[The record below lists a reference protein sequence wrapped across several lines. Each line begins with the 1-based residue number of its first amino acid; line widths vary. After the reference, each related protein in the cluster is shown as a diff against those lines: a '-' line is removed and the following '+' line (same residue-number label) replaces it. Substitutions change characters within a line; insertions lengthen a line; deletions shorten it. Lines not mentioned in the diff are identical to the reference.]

1 MKRKFNRNVSIMLA
15 STVILTTAFSNVSFA
30 NAKEASDISV
40 GNIISNRNVSL
51 LSDETTSEGAIYLV
65 DIPDPQKPSIVAQTQ
80 VDSIP
85 DGAMAVK
92 MSTSKVQYKP
102 GDIITVDFYV
112 ENNIGDFSGTSF
124 ALMFDEEYLKPV
136 KFTKDDSFDVEGNP
150 EGFMQVADSMGEKMY
165 VVTAKDVNTAI
176 DNTEKGKMKC
186 SFYPLDSNKP
196 MATNDSGKLF
206 RVKFEALK
214 QGTTQLQPK
223 VEKGVFVSSKAG
235 GAVAPLYTQD
245 GVIKIGDK
253 TISDKEAV
261 DFTVGQNNKVTVKAN
276 AVGAVPTVTAAGD
289 LFVNH
294 TMGAVTAD
302 SAVISVAEKSLGSN
316 TLDSLIAELV
326 ANISGNG
333 ISAKQATNAAGEKG
347 LIVTYGGEGQ
357 DQEFGIYFNTIPIPY
372 ENANFTVGA
381 SDIVTVVADNSAGT
395 NATVSLSGSIL
406 SKAAAAASATD
417 ASATVTV
424 PKSALGSKKLFS
436 LIASMV
442 DTVGGNAKKA
452 DMQDSSIVV
461 TYGEN
466 QTYKI
471 NFVVK
476 DDSDDNGDDDDN
488 NNNGGGSSSGGGGG
502 GGSSNKAA
510 KQSTD
515 NDKKDPVTPVKPV
528 TPSKSV
534 SFVTKTGVTI
544 TPPTTSLGTKTF
556 TDISSRPWAEA
567 SINKLSSL
575 GIINGVGNE
584 KFAPDA
590 NSKRADF
597 MVMMAKV
604 LGLTGSSSN
613 NFDDVTPDKYYAQAV
628 GQLKEIGIASGV
640 GNNKFNPEGSITRQD
655 MMAIVARALD
665 MIGALPEAD
674 PSVLDKFADRDK
686 IAPYAVDSLAALVE
700 LGIVNGTGENLEPTA
715 LITRAQMSVIMAKV
729 YDIVVDKAYEAQ
741 ESTTSEEVTDEEDS
755 SETSTE
761 EDSTETTTDEDS
773 TETTTEEEEE

>member
-30 NAKEASDISV
+30 NANTKETTSLV
-40 GNIISNRNVSL
+40 SNRNVSL
-51 LSDETTSEGAIYLV
+51 LNDETTSEGAIYLV
-65 DIPDPQKPSIVAQTQ
+65 EIPEGNPPSQAVQTK

-85 DGAMAVK
+85 EGSMALK
-92 MSTSKVQYKP
+92 METPKLQYKT
-102 GDIITVDFYV
+102 GSIATVDLYI
-112 ENNIGDFSGTSF
+112 ENNKGF
-124 ALMFDEEYLKPV
+124 AGSYIDLSYDEQYLKPIPFE
-136 KFTKDDSFDVEGNP
+136 KNEMYKAEDGFIYADVDGDAVLAYP
-150 EGFMQVADSMGEKMY
+150 A
-165 VVTAKDVNTAI
+165 AKLNAAI
-176 DNTEKGKMKC
+176 GK
-186 SFYPLDSNKP
+186 
-196 MATNDSGKLF
+196 A
-206 RVKFEALK
+206 E
-214 QGTTQLQPK
+214 
-223 VEKGVFVSSKAG
+223 
-235 GAVAPLYTQD
+235 D
-245 GVIKIGDK
+245 GVIKIVNAIVDSAGAPMNTEMNGKLLRIKFEVLKEGITTVRAKDQDGAFLNSAADSNPVTPMYTQEGVIIIGDK
-253 TISDKEAV
+253 TIGKEEAAN
-261 DFTVGQNNKVTVKAN
+261 FTVGQNNKVTVKAN
-276 AVGAVPTVTAAGD
+276 AVGAVPTVTVAGD

-302 SAVISVAEKSLGSN
+302 SAVISVSEKSLGSN

-326 ANISGNG
+326 ANIGGNG

>member
-30 NAKEASDISV
+30 NANTK
-40 GNIISNRNVSL
+40 
-51 LSDETTSEGAIYLV
+51 ETTNLVSNEIMPLISDVKVSDGAIYLIDV
-65 DIPDPQKPSIVAQTQ
+65 PEGNPPSQAVQTLLGETT
-80 VDSIP
+80 SIP
-85 DGAMAVK
+85 ANEMAIK
-92 MSTSKVQYKP
+92 MEVPKIQYKT
-102 GDIITVDFYV
+102 GDTVLVDVYI
-112 ENNIGDFSGTSF
+112 ENNKGFSGVYF
-124 ALMFDEEYLKPV
+124 GLNYDEEYLKPLLLE
-136 KFTKDDSFDVEGNP
+136 KEDMYSPEDGFISIEDDEGNKK
-150 EGFMQVADSMGEKMY
+150 VAVVGAAVNNSVKVAKNGKIRFGTQFQDSAGAPLM
-165 VVTAKDVNTAI
+165 VN
-176 DNTEKGKMKC
+176 
-186 SFYPLDSNKP
+186 SN
-196 MATNDSGKLF
+196 GKLL
-206 RVKFEALK
+206 RVKFEVLK
-214 QGTTQLQPK
+214 EEGKTSITTSP
-223 VEKGVFVSSKAG
+223 EKGAFLTDND
-235 GAVAPLYTQD
+235 GANAVPMYSQD
-245 GVIKIGDK
+245 GVIQIGNK
-253 TISDKEAV
+253 VIGKEEAAN
-261 DFTVGQNNKVTVKAN
+261 FTVGQNNKVTVKAN
-276 AVGAVPTVTAAGD
+276 AVGAVPTVTVAGD

-302 SAVISVAEKSLGSN
+302 SAVISVSEKSLGSN

-476 DDSDDNGDDDDN
+476 DDSDDNGGDDDN
-488 NNNGGGSSSGGGGG
+488 NNNGGGSSGGGGG
-502 GGSSNKAA
+502 GGGASNKAA